1 MNSPTASTSGTSPGN
16 RSQAGSGGGGARAKT
31 SSNAKPDGTAQ
42 LADKMDRLRV
52 GSARYPRGARPGSA
66 RVASTSS
73 SGASSSAKGRRGL
86 CPGRANGAAGAT
98 GASPKPLRRKSSARR
113 SSKAGQ

>member
-16 RSQAGSGGGGARAKT
+16 RGQAGGARAKT
-31 SSNAKPDGTAQ
+31 TSNSAKSDGAAQ

-86 CPGRANGAAGAT
+86 SPGRANGAAGAT